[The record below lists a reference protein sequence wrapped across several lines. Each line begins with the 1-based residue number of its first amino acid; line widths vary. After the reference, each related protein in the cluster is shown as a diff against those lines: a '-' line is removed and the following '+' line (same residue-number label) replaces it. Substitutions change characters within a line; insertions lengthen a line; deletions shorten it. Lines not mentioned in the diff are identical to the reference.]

1 MRWTIFENYI
11 QVLQGTSNVLTTEHD
26 AFQDQRQNSRKSA
39 ILSEILKK
47 TLWRAKKERFFLPKI
62 SIGTL
67 TLLSDTL
74 KSSRVPGS
82 REILRTHRH
91 SKEAYSHLN
100 ARDSH
105 EDVFDTVLHKPVVAA
120 PGKAKAENVF
130 EDEETG
136 EGFDRNFA

>member
-1 MRWTIFENYI
+1 MFPHCQQEKLRWTIFENHL

-26 AFQDQRQNSRKSA
+26 VFQDQRQNSRKSA

-67 TLLSDTL
+67 ALLSDTL

-91 SKEAYSHLN
+91 SK
-100 ARDSH
+100 
-105 EDVFDTVLHKPVVAA
+105 
-120 PGKAKAENVF
+120 
-130 EDEETG
+130 
-136 EGFDRNFA
+136 